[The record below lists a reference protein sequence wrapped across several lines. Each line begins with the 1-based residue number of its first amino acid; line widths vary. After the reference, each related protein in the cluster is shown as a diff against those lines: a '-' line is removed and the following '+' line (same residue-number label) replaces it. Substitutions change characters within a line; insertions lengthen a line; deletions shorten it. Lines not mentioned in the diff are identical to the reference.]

1 MQSREK
7 LDKVVDKSIFFF
19 IFFLPFFSPAS
30 YLALLVAL
38 ILWLRKQNLRK
49 ILDFKPKIFG
59 WALLGFI
66 LAVGLSVIFSINKI
80 LSFGSF
86 ALFIFYPLSCLLI
99 AGNVRNEERAEKILR
114 VAILSGLVI
123 TVFGIVQ
130 YLARIDLDYKFGFI
144 TIGLHVKEGLGSTL
158 GNPNKFAKYLDLI
171 LPLSFVSLLV
181 QKELKRKILPGML
194 LILGLV
200 CLVLSRS
207 LGGMA
212 AVFSVI
218 MVILLI
224 KNWKVF
230 LIVMAGLFIFTFF
243 NYGWIIKTI
252 PKYGSPSRRIYTW
265 REAVPRIFNRYPL
278 VGSGLGTYKLVFR
291 RESPEKEWII
301 DATNSYEGTRC
312 IQATVAWSWLWQD
325 VPVEPDRYYVLS
337 TYVRSDIVSSER
349 IEDGNTFLTLEC
361 LNDKNKVVAREW
373 GVVNADSSWGLRK
386 TQIFAPPGTVKMRM
400 KLAKRQGEGSV
411 WFDDLRLI
419 ESSSPI
425 SKEKREKTILDTKKM
440 IPNPGFELLHQAGRP
455 QSWKQTP
462 GRWVATTAHS
472 LYFNY
477 LSELGIVGLV
487 SLLLVIAIFFHSSVR
502 YLRRHSFLA
511 MSGIIGGC
519 SLSILAALI
528 HGTVETFLD
537 VFPVGLMFWVL
548 IGLAMGVLRL
558 PSSRQEKTL
567 KAFKG

>member
-1 MQSREK
+1 MQACEK
-7 LDKVVDKSIFFF
+7 IDRVVDKSIFFF

-30 YLALLVAL
+30 YVALLVAL
-38 ILWLRKQNLRK
+38 ILWLRKKNYRK
-49 ILDFKPKIFG
+49 ILDFKPRIFG

-66 LAVGLSVIFSINKI
+66 IAVGLSVIFSVDKI

-86 ALFIFYPLSCLLI
+86 ALFIFYPLTCFLI
-99 AGNVRNEERAEKILR
+99 ADNIRSEHRAQKVLT
-114 VAILSGLVI
+114 AALLSATVV

-130 YLARIDLDYKFGFI
+130 YCTGFELEHRIGFI
-144 TIGLHVKEGLGSTL
+144 TIGLHSKEGLGSTL

-181 QKELKRKILPGML
+181 QKELKRKILPG
-194 LILGLV
+194 ILAISGLV

-212 AVFSVI
+212 AVFLVI

-230 LIVMAGLFIFTFF
+230 LIVVAGLFIFTFF
-243 NYGWIIKTI
+243 NYGVIIKTVS
-252 PKYGSPSRRIYTW
+252 KYGSPGRRIYTW
-265 REAVPRIFNRYPL
+265 KEVVPRIFKGYPL
-278 VGSGLGTYKLVFR
+278 IGSGLGTYKLVFR
-291 RESPEKEWII
+291 RESPEKEWIV

-440 IPNPGFELLHQAGRP
+440 IPNPGFELLNQAGRA
-455 QSWKQTP
+455 QSWRQTP

-472 LYFNY
+472 LYFNC
-477 LSELGIVGLV
+477 LSELGIVGLA
-487 SLLLVIAIFFHSSVR
+487 SLLLVIAIFFHSSIR

-537 VFPVGLMFWVL
+537 VFPIGLLFWVI
-548 IGLAMGVLRL
+548 IGLAMGLLRL
-558 PSSRQEKTL
+558 RSSRPEESV
-567 KAFKG
+567 

>member
-1 MQSREK
+1 MQACEK
-7 LDKVVDKSIFFF
+7 IDKVMDKSIFFF

-30 YLALLVAL
+30 YVALLVAL
-38 ILWLRKQNLRK
+38 ILWLRKKNYRK
-49 ILDFKPKIFG
+49 ILDFKPRIFG
-59 WALLGFI
+59 WALLSFI
-66 LAVGLSVIFSINKI
+66 FAVGLSVIFSIDKI

-86 ALFIFYPLSCLLI
+86 ALFIFYPLTCFLI
-99 AGNVRNEERAEKILR
+99 ADNIRSEHRARKVLT
-114 VAILSGLVI
+114 AGLLSGVVI

-130 YLARIDLDYKFGFI
+130 YLAGIDFDYKVGFL
-144 TIGLHVKEGLGSTL
+144 TISLDAKEGLSSTL
-158 GNPNKFAKYLDLI
+158 ANPNKFAKYLDLI

-181 QKELKRKILPGML
+181 QKELKRKILPGIL
-194 LILGLV
+194 IILGLV
-200 CLVLSRS
+200 CLVLTRS
-207 LGGMA
+207 LGGIA
-212 AVFSVI
+212 AIFVVI

-230 LIVMAGLFIFTFF
+230 LIVVAGLFIFTFF
-243 NYGWIIKTI
+243 NYGVIIKTVS
-252 PKYGSPSRRIYTW
+252 KYGSPGRRIYTW
-265 REAVPRIFNRYPL
+265 KEVVPRIFKGYPL
-278 VGSGLGTYKLVFR
+278 IGSGLGTYKLVFR
-291 RESPEKEWII
+291 RESPEKEWIV

-440 IPNPGFELLHQAGRP
+440 IPNPGFELLNQAGRA
-455 QSWKQTP
+455 QSWRQTP

-472 LYFNY
+472 LYFNC
-477 LSELGIVGLV
+477 LSELGIVGLA
-487 SLLLVIAIFFHSSVR
+487 SLLLVIAIFFHSSIR

-537 VFPVGLMFWVL
+537 VFPIGLLFWVI
-548 IGLAMGVLRL
+548 IGLAMGLLRL
-558 PSSRQEKTL
+558 RSSRPEESV
-567 KAFKG
+567 

>member
-19 IFFLPFFSPAS
+19 IFFLPFLSPAS
-30 YLALLVAL
+30 YVALLVAL

-66 LAVGLSVIFSINKI
+66 LAVGLSVIFSIDKI

-86 ALFIFYPLSCLLI
+86 ALFIFYPLTCLLI

-144 TIGLHVKEGLGSTL
+144 TIGLHTKEGLGSTL

-212 AVFSVI
+212 AVFLVI

-224 KNWKVF
+224 KNWRVF
-230 LIVMAGLFIFTFF
+230 LIVMAGLFVFTFF

-252 PKYGSPSRRIYTW
+252 PKYGSPGRRIYTW
-265 REAVPRIFNRYPL
+265 RKVVPRIFKSYPL
-278 VGSGLGTYKLVFR
+278 VGSGLGTYKLVSP
-291 RESPEKEWII
+291 RESPEREWIVET
-301 DATNSYEGTRC
+301 ANSYEGTRY
-312 IQATVAWSWLWQD
+312 IKATVAWSWFWQD
-325 VPVEPDRYYVLS
+325 VPVKAERYYTLS
-337 TYVRSDIVSSER
+337 ARVRSDIASSEK
-349 IEDGNTFLTLEC
+349 IKGGNTFLTLEC
-361 LNDKNKVVAREW
+361 LDDKNKVIAREW
-373 GVVNADSSWGLRK
+373 GVVNAGSSWRLKK
-386 TQIFAPPGTVKMRM
+386 TQVYTPPGTLKMRI
-400 KLAKRQGEGSV
+400 KLGKRQGEGSV

-419 ESSSPI
+419 ESSSR
-425 SKEKREKTILDTKKM
+425 SSRGEREKTILDTTKL
-440 IPNPGFELLHQAGRP
+440 IFNPGFELLNESGRP
-455 QSWKQTP
+455 QFWEETP
-462 GRWVATTAHS
+462 GRSTVLTAHN
-472 LYFNY
+472 LYLDY
-477 LSELGIVGLV
+477 LCELGIVGLA

-519 SLSILAALI
+519 SLSILAALV

-537 VFPVGLMFWVL
+537 FFPIGLLFWVI
-548 IGLAMGVLRL
+548 IGLAMGLLRL
-558 PSSRQEKTL
+558 HSSRQEKTL

>member
-19 IFFLPFFSPAS
+19 IFFLPFLSPAS
-30 YLALLVAL
+30 YVALLVAL

-59 WALLGFI
+59 WALFGFI
-66 LAVGLSVIFSINKI
+66 LAVGLSVIFSIDKI

-86 ALFIFYPLSCLLI
+86 ALFIFYPLTCLLI

-144 TIGLHVKEGLGSTL
+144 TIGLHTKEGLGSTL

-212 AVFSVI
+212 AVFLVI

-224 KNWKVF
+224 KNWRVF
-230 LIVMAGLFIFTFF
+230 LIVMAGLFVFTFF

-252 PKYGSPSRRIYTW
+252 PKYGSPGRRIYTW
-265 REAVPRIFNRYPL
+265 RKVVPRIFKSYPL
-278 VGSGLGTYKLVFR
+278 VGSGLGTYKLVSP
-291 RESPEKEWII
+291 RESPEREWIVET
-301 DATNSYEGTRC
+301 ANSYEGTRY
-312 IQATVAWSWLWQD
+312 IKATVAWSWFWQD
-325 VPVEPDRYYVLS
+325 VPVKAERYYTLS
-337 TYVRSDIVSSER
+337 ARVRSDIASSEK
-349 IEDGNTFLTLEC
+349 IKGGNTFLTLEC
-361 LNDKNKVVAREW
+361 LDDKNKVIAREW
-373 GVVNADSSWGLRK
+373 GVVNAGSSWRLKK
-386 TQIFAPPGTVKMRM
+386 TQVYTPPGTLKMRI
-400 KLAKRQGEGSV
+400 KLGKRQGEGSV

-419 ESSSPI
+419 ESSSR
-425 SKEKREKTILDTKKM
+425 SSRGEREKTILDTTKL
-440 IPNPGFELLHQAGRP
+440 IFNPGFELLNESGRP
-455 QSWKQTP
+455 QFWEETP
-462 GRWVATTAHS
+462 GRSTVLTAHN
-472 LYFNY
+472 LYLDY
-477 LSELGIVGLV
+477 LCELGIVGLA

-519 SLSILAALI
+519 SLSILAALV

-537 VFPVGLMFWVL
+537 FFPIGLLFWVI
-548 IGLAMGVLRL
+548 IGLAMGLLRL
-558 PSSRQEKTL
+558 HSSRQEKTL